1 MNNLKDGATK
11 MHASAE
17 PEVFE
22 MEVGNDYGHLLVWE
36 LRGTYYWYVSS
47 YMQFKYETDGEVISE
62 ALYRQLVS
70 QYYTENPT
78 KAIPLRHYWVEQNN
92 F

>member
-1 MNNLKDGATK
+1 MST
-11 MHASAE
+11 E

-36 LRGTYYWYVSS
+36 LRGTFYWYVSS
-47 YMQFKYETDGEVISE
+47 YMRTNYETDGEEISE